1 VQRFTDSP
9 HYYNTTQAL
18 NNIIK
23 GTLPCSVA
31 AKETSPRCC
40 GEAGD
45 DAVGEYVLGPSW

>member
-1 VQRFTDSP
+1 VTS
-9 HYYNTTQAL
+9 HYNQTTQPSHNL
-18 NNIIK
+18 IE

-45 DAVGEYVLGPSW
+45 DAVGEYVLGPSG